1 MIRSLSR
8 AVRASLAL
16 AVAALAAGCP
26 PPGNARGVP
35 LYPSAATG
43 RPPPQAVAQLTGPIA
58 KIDEQ
63 EVGDQGGQ
71 FELLP
76 GCHIVE
82 LDRRAPADSY
92 ALSNATYAT
101 GQLPLTIFAIRMK
114 PGAHYVIQ
122 RQLAETG
129 SSDSLRVVLSARE
142 EAADG
147 AVHDLAPASSG
158 QDIQACKQ

>member
-1 MIRSLSR
+1 MVLG
-8 AVRASLAL
+8 
-16 AVAALAAGCP
+16 VAALAAGCAP
-26 PPGNARGVP
+26 RGNARGVP
-35 LYPSAATG
+35 LYPNAATA
-43 RPPPQAVAQLTGPIA
+43 RPPASDVAQVMGPIA

-63 EVGDQGGQ
+63 EVGEQGGQ

-82 LDRRAPADSY
+82 LDRRAPSDNY
-92 ALSNATYAT
+92 AISSAAYTT

-114 PGAHYVIQ
+114 AGARYVIQ

-142 EAADG
+142 ETADG
-147 AVHDLAPASSG
+147 AANDLAPAGSV
-158 QDIQACKQ
+158 QDIQACKQP